1 MAGTILAVPAIGFT
15 AIYAVLRFPNFA
27 IASHLTI
34 GAFAGWLANVSLGL
48 PAALAVGVAFAAAG
62 VAGVVSDE
70 LILKPLRPAGALTTA
85 IAAVALTLVLENV
98 IRFVFGNDLRGYAL
112 PIRRDWQ
119 VAGLRIAPQQVQNF
133 GLAVVAMAAVF
144 LFLAFTRTGKAMR
157 AVADNPTLA
166 SVKGIDTDRVA
177 RLTTFVAMGL
187 AGVGGVLLG
196 LDTSIDPLT
205 GFRVILSVFAAGVVG
220 LGAYVSAL
228 LCRQTG
234 APIVV
239 GIAAAAL
246 AAAGAGAAVALATA
260 RLRGDYLA
268 IITLGF
274 SEVVRLVASNELW
287 LTNGTDGIS
296 GIPGPWRGRVAPQ
309 TFNVIYLAIVVLAV
323 LAVLTVCER
332 IRHSPYGRVLRAI
345 RDDDQVAA
353 VAGKRVIA
361 FKVQAFA
368 VSAAIL
374 GLAGALW
381 GHYTSFIAPDVFTP
395 LVTIYVVLALT
406 AGA

>member
-1 MAGTILAVPAIGFT
+1 MPREIAQLVLNGLMAGTILAVPAIGFT

-133 GLAVVAMAAVF
+133 GLAVVAMTAVF

-187 AGVGGVLLG
+187 AGVGGMLLG
-196 LDTSIDPLT
+196 LDTSTDPLT
-205 GFRVILSVFAAGVVG
+205 GFRVILSVFAAAVVG
-220 LGAYVSAL
+220 GLGSIP
-228 LCRQTG
+228 G
-234 APIVV
+234 AVV
-239 GIAAAAL
+239 GAL
-246 AAAGAGAAVALATA
+246 TIGVG
-260 RLRGDYLA
+260 
-268 IITLGF
+268 
-274 SEVVRLVASNELW
+274 EELS
-287 LTNGTDGIS
+287 L
-296 GIPGPWRGRVAPQ
+296 
-309 TFNVIYLAIVVLAV
+309 LVLAPAYRTV
-323 LAVLTVCER
+323 VGFVAILLVLT
-332 IRHSPYGRVLRAI
+332 LRP
-345 RDDDQVAA
+345 R
-353 VAGKRVIA
+353 G
-361 FKVQAFA
+361 
-368 VSAAIL
+368 IL
-374 GLAGALW
+374 GERA
-381 GHYTSFIAPDVFTP
+381 Y
-395 LVTIYVVLALT
+395 
-406 AGA
+406 

>member
-1 MAGTILAVPAIGFT
+1 
-15 AIYAVLRFPNFA
+15 
-27 IASHLTI
+27 
-34 GAFAGWLANVSLGL
+34 
-48 PAALAVGVAFAAAG
+48 
-62 VAGVVSDE
+62 
-70 LILKPLRPAGALTTA
+70 
-85 IAAVALTLVLENV
+85 
-98 IRFVFGNDLRGYAL
+98 
-112 PIRRDWQ
+112 
-119 VAGLRIAPQQVQNF
+119 
-133 GLAVVAMAAVF
+133 
-144 LFLAFTRTGKAMR
+144 
-157 AVADNPTLA
+157 
-166 SVKGIDTDRVA
+166 
-177 RLTTFVAMGL
+177 
-187 AGVGGVLLG
+187 
-196 LDTSIDPLT
+196 
-205 GFRVILSVFAAGVVG
+205 
-220 LGAYVSAL
+220 
-228 LCRQTG
+228 
-234 APIVV
+234 V

-309 TFNVIYLAIVVLAV
+309 TFNVIYLAMVVLAV
-323 LAVLTVCER
+323 LAVLAVCER

-406 AGA
+406 AGGTGNNVGAVLGAALVIFLMEGTRFATGWLVGLAPVQVAALREALIGAALLVVLRVRPRGLLPEAIVPVQASR